1 MAFFCGV
8 YGYEI
13 TREFT
18 VCGMRF
24 VPRYTSFQEAQK
36 AARDLNHY
44 NLTATIY
51 ADEFPQE
58 LLFRLEAV
66 LSFVEHLDVL
76 VTVPEMLTS
85 SEPQTQLP
93 SVLLTARR
101 NNGGG
106 AMIGSD
112 TFFRQSRPQFVEK
125 ALLRLA
131 DATHCES
138 TGYRTLFF
146 KSTET
151 FRQKRPFLEVSYFL
165 LFSGL
170 ETYVRRTLNDFHTRE
185 VAVVL
190 NRRLTALGFNTCNF
204 SPIAPERSMDTYA
217 RLRNALFHDS
227 NFEARRTHHGNVLT
241 FRLEQYISQF
251 RILVDLVVL
260 KATDFDDGHINW
272 NAWLDRQLFK

>member
-18 VCGMRF
+18 VCGLRL
-24 VPRYTSFQEAQK
+24 VPRHTSFQDAQE
-36 AARDLNHY
+36 AARDLNRY
-44 NLTATIY
+44 NLTATII
-51 ADEFPQE
+51 ADELPQE

-76 VTVPEMLTS
+76 VTEPELLTS
-85 SEPQTQLP
+85 SDQLTQLP
-93 SVLLTARR
+93 SVLLTAKRH
-101 NNGGG
+101 NGGG
-106 AMIGSD
+106 AMICSD
-112 TFFRQSRPQFVEK
+112 TLFRQSRPKFIEK
-125 ALLRLA
+125 AMMRLA
-131 DATHCES
+131 DSAYCES

-151 FRQKRPFLEVSYFL
+151 FRLRRPFLEVSYFL

-170 ETYVRRTLNDFHTRE
+170 ETYVRRTLNDFQTRE

-190 NRRLTALGFNTCNF
+190 NRRLAALGFNTCNF
-204 SPIAPERSMDTYA
+204 SSTAPERSMDSYA
-217 RLRNALFHDS
+217 RLRNALFHNS
-227 NFEARRTHHGNVLT
+227 NFEARRSHRGSSLT
-241 FRLEQYISQF
+241 YRLEQYISPF